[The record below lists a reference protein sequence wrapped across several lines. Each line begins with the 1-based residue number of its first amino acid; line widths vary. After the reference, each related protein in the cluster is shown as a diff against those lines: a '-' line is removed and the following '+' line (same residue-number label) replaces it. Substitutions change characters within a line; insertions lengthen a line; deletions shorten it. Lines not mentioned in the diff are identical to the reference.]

1 MKEPIVKNKLYNPDG
16 ESFYQPIVGGDPSGL
31 LALNLGKYSQKKW
44 FGDLYAK
51 MCNDIWFPERVSM
64 AEDTKQFP
72 HLIPEFQRAYMG
84 ILSFLTYLDS
94 IQTYNPFNFTK
105 YISAGEIN
113 FLIVFQA
120 FQEAV
125 HAKSYSYIDESV
137 LGSIEEKKEL
147 YDLCKTDPILKKRN
161 DYIASLYTALE
172 DNPNSQTFMDAIIA
186 NYILEGL
193 YFYNGFKFFYAL
205 EERGLM
211 KGTAD
216 VIRLINRDEISHLI
230 LYKNIIKE
238 IAEVKPE
245 WVSEKRIFKLFT
257 EAVEQEE
264 IFSIDLL
271 GDCFGFNEETIT
283 KYTRFLANRRLKDI
297 GFVSNPFSEYTEN
310 PYKHFDDALEGGDVV
325 MEENF
330 FTSGISTYNKAD
342 NDGGWAE
349 LE

>member
-1 MKEPIVKNKLYNPDG
+1 MSDPIKKNKLYNPDG
-16 ESFYQPIVGGDPSGL
+16 ESFYQPIVGGNPSGL
-31 LALNLGKYSQKKW
+31 LALNLGQYSQKKW

-51 MCNDIWFPERVSM
+51 MCNDLWFPERVDM
-64 AEDTKQFP
+64 TEDAKQFP
-72 HLIPEFQRAYMG
+72 HLIPEFQVAYMK

-94 IQTYNPFNFTK
+94 IQTTNPFNFMK

-125 HAKSYSYIDESV
+125 HGKSYSYIDESV

-147 YDLCKTDPILKKRN
+147 YDLCKTDPILRKRN
-161 DYIASLYTALE
+161 DYIASIYMKLE
-172 DNPNSQTFMDAIIA
+172 ENPSSETFMDSIMA
-186 NYILEGL
+186 NYILEGI

-216 VIRLINRDEISHLI
+216 MIRLINRDEISHLI
-230 LYKNIIKE
+230 LYKNIIQE
-238 IAEVKPE
+238 IREVKPE
-245 WVSEKRIFKLFT
+245 WVIKERIFELFV

-264 IFSIDLL
+264 AFSLDVL
-271 GDCFGFNEETIT
+271 GNCFGFNEEIIT
-283 KYTRFLANRRLKDI
+283 KYTRFLANKRLKDI
-297 GFVSNPFSEYTEN
+297 GYKDNPFSSYTDN
-310 PYKHFDDALEGGDVV
+310 PYKHFDETLEGGDIV

-342 NDGGWAE
+342 NNSGWAD